1 MDLRQI
7 ASEAARRYGIPE
19 ELFFRLI
26 EQESRWKP
34 GAVSPAGAIGPAQ
47 LMPGTARRL
56 GVDPYDPKQN
66 IFGGADYLRQQYDE
80 FGQWPLALAAYN
92 AGPGAVRK
100 YGGIPPYKE
109 TQAYVPIVMG
119 TGDVPPQRQ
128 PRISTQGGAAPMD
141 GQPQPAAPRG
151 ILGLFGPREDD
162 PRSPAERRRDIL
174 SNLAIGLSGLSMF
187 PNTAMINALQ
197 GGVQERRET
206 RKEALA
212 AEQALQSK
220 SRTVEWLR
228 SQGREDLAAAVE
240 AGALD
245 GKSAAGLA
253 FEKRDAPRGITVG
266 DRIVNPVTGE
276 VIYES
281 PDAAAADPKLIQ
293 DARKEFTALPQ
304 VKSFAEQTAAYSRII
319 KSVQDPSPAG
329 DLALIFNYMKML
341 DPGSVVREGEFAT
354 AQNAG
359 GVDDRV
365 RSFYNRV
372 LEGTRLTPGQRDDF
386 ANRATRIYS
395 GAQEG
400 YEQIAKQY
408 GSFATSAGLPA
419 DQVIPDFGYSGTLYE
434 TPPALRV
441 PPAPPGVDP
450 ATWPSVWANMTD
462 DERRTFMGGTQ

>member
-1 MDLRQI
+1 MD
-7 ASEAARRYGIPE
+7 
-19 ELFFRLI
+19 
-26 EQESRWKP
+26 
-34 GAVSPAGAIGPAQ
+34 AQ
-47 LMPGTARRL
+47 QAP
-56 GVDPYDPKQN
+56 
-66 IFGGADYLRQQYDE
+66 QQ
-80 FGQWPLALAAYN
+80 
-92 AGPGAVRK
+92 
-100 YGGIPPYKE
+100 
-109 TQAYVPIVMG
+109 
-119 TGDVPPQRQ
+119 
-128 PRISTQGGAAPMD
+128 
-141 GQPQPAAPRG
+141 RG
-151 ILGLFGPREDD
+151 LLGLFGSGEDD

-174 SNLAIGLSGLSMF
+174 ANLAIGLSGMSMF
-187 PNTAMINALQ
+187 PNTGMINALQ
-197 GGVQERRET
+197 GGVQDRREA
-206 RKEALA
+206 RKDAAA
-212 AEQALQSK
+212 AERVLQST

-253 FEKRDAPRGITVG
+253 FEKREAPRGMVVG

-304 VKSFAEQTAAYSRII
+304 VKSFADQTAAYSRII

-372 LEGTRLTPGQRDDF
+372 LEGTRLTPSQRDDF

-395 GAQEG
+395 GAQEEYG
-400 YEQIAKQY
+400 KIATQY
-408 GSFATSAGLPA
+408 GAFATSAGLPA
-419 DQVIPDFGYSGTLYE
+419 DQVIPDFGYSGALYE
-434 TPPALRV
+434 TPLALRV

-462 DERRTFMGGTQ
+462 DERRVFMGGTQ

>member
-1 MDLRQI
+1 MD
-7 ASEAARRYGIPE
+7 
-19 ELFFRLI
+19 
-26 EQESRWKP
+26 
-34 GAVSPAGAIGPAQ
+34 AQ
-47 LMPGTARRL
+47 
-56 GVDPYDPKQN
+56 
-66 IFGGADYLRQQYDE
+66 
-80 FGQWPLALAAYN
+80 
-92 AGPGAVRK
+92 
-100 YGGIPPYKE
+100 
-109 TQAYVPIVMG
+109 QA
-119 TGDVPPQRQ
+119 PQQ
-128 PRISTQGGAAPMD
+128 PRGL
-141 GQPQPAAPRG
+141 
-151 ILGLFGPREDD
+151 LGLFGPREDD

-197 GGVQERRET
+197 GGIQERRET
-206 RKEALA
+206 RKELLA
-212 AEQALQSK
+212 AEKALQSK

-253 FEKRDAPRGITVG
+253 FEKRDAPRGMVVG

-293 DARKEFTALPQ
+293 DARKEFTSLPQ
-304 VKSFAEQTAAYSRII
+304 VKAFAEQTAAYSRII

-372 LEGTRLTPGQRDDF
+372 LEGTRLTPAQRDDF

-400 YEQIAKQY
+400 YTEIAKQY

-434 TPPALRV
+434 TPLALRA

-450 ATWPSVWANMTD
+450 AEWSSAWANATD
-462 DERRTFMGGTQ
+462 EERRVMMGGTQ